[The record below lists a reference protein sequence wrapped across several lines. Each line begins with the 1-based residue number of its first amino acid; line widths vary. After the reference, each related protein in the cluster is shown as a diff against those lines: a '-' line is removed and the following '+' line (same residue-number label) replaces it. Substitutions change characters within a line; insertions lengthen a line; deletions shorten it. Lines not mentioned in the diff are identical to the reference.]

1 MISRLKSLELQGY
14 KTFATKTNFE
24 FPGKITAIVGPNGSG
39 KSNIADSIR
48 WVLGEQSY
56 RLLRGRKTEDM
67 IFAGSEGRSRAGM
80 ASSTIT
86 FNNEDGWLPIDFSE
100 VSVTRRAYRDGQN
113 EYLLNG
119 QRIRLRDIQELLGQ
133 SGLAE
138 RTYTLI
144 GQGLVDSALSIRPDE
159 RRKFFEEAAGIGL
172 YRSRREDSLNR
183 LDQTRHNLERV
194 TDILSELEP
203 RLRSLDRQTR
213 RYLEYKTLQADL
225 QVLLRIWYGYH
236 WNNAQ
241 KDLSQSKQVLQEREI
256 HLNKVKNNY
265 EKIEIQ
271 FSEIR
276 NQISSKRSVLNE
288 LHSQSS
294 SEHLELEKII
304 RDLAV
309 LEERQRSLNDQE
321 YNQNYDLVRLEEEI
335 KSKESYLE
343 NLETEYQKLTQEVN
357 EAKTNLEEA
366 QIALNERLNIREQV
380 ESELQKNRRAMIEN
394 ETRSVEV
401 KAKLNELTE
410 RINNLKS
417 SLEKLRLEEQETQKE
432 FLEKENELEKSKKV
446 FIDLEKSIE
455 IIKKKVLE
463 SSTKKRNIEIKLQ
476 EKRNILNK
484 LQSEV
489 IKLNAQYEALIQ
501 AEKTLSG
508 FNQGAKNLMNAHR
521 TGKFSGQY
529 QPLSEVLNVPSE
541 LETAIAAAL
550 GEFLDSIVLLDK
562 SDPSYAIQYLAKGD
576 QGRAILLPLQWLK
589 NEKEQKLP
597 SINGLVGRASELI
610 EFDLLYQPVVQS
622 LLGNTII
629 VDNHE
634 NATKALGDLPSHT
647 RFVTLNGEVFQGNG
661 IVFAGKET
669 RSSIIARPRQKQ
681 ELERVIEETQE
692 RFTSLEAELVDLER
706 ELDALNLDHNQ
717 ITQDE
722 QKGNQELQQSQKLV
736 NQRNLDFEKLRQRKQ
751 WVENQI
757 KSLEQQLANS
767 LESEAAT
774 KNLLQE
780 IIRKIET
787 QRKASDV
794 LRTKLNELPVDDFQ
808 SNVGHWKTNLA
819 VVERATNEAQKRLHE
834 NRTNID
840 QNRQRY
846 TSIHRRLE
854 DFKNALLEI
863 DDERAIKKAKEAE
876 LKDEIEKIRQNII
889 PTENELK
896 ILEKTFDKLQEE
908 ISNAQQT
915 VTIGERYVTQG
926 QLDYSRNKDILENLR
941 RHIEEDFGLV
951 SFEYSSSITGPNP
964 LPFDGLVE
972 QLPIVT
978 EIEPNLEENINRQR
992 AQMRRMGPINP
1003 EAEEEYRSVKER
1015 FEFLSVQVEDLK
1027 KADQDL
1033 RQVIAELDELMQR
1046 EFRKTFDAVALEFKD
1061 LFSRLFGGGSAK
1073 LYLTDEENFNNT
1085 GIEIEARLPGR
1096 REQGLSL
1103 LSGGERSLTAVALIF
1118 SLLRVS
1124 PPPFCVLDEVDAA
1137 LDEANV
1143 GRFCDLLSELGKS
1156 IQFIVITHNRNTVQA
1171 ADVIYGI
1178 TMGRDSSSQMISLR
1192 LDEVSDDLVK

>member
-1 MISRLKSLELQGY
+1 
-14 KTFATKTNFE
+14 
-24 FPGKITAIVGPNGSG
+24 
-39 KSNIADSIR
+39 
-48 WVLGEQSY
+48 
-56 RLLRGRKTEDM
+56 M

-213 RYLEYKTLQADL
+213 RFLEYKTLQADL

-241 KDLSQSKQVLQEREI
+241 KDLSQSRLVLQEREI
-256 HLNKVKNNY
+256 HLNNVKNNY
-265 EKIEIQ
+265 EKIEKQ

-294 SEHLELEKII
+294 TEHLELEKII

-343 NLETEYQKLTQEVN
+343 NLEAEYQKLTEEVN
-357 EAKTNLEEA
+357 EAKTNLDEA
-366 QIALNERLNIREQV
+366 QKAVNERLNIRRQV
-380 ESELQKNRRAMIEN
+380 ESELQKNRRALVEN
-394 ETRSVEV
+394 ETKSVEA

-410 RINNLKS
+410 RINNLKL
-417 SLEKLRLEEQETQKE
+417 SLEKLRLEEQEIQKE
-432 FLEKENELEKSKKV
+432 FKEKEKDLEKSKK
-446 FIDLEKSIE
+446 DLDDVENSIE
-455 IIKKKVLE
+455 IIKKNVLVYL
-463 SSTKKRNIEIKLQ
+463 TKKQNIDKKLQ

-489 IKLNAQYEALIQ
+489 IKLNAQYDAIIQ

-521 TGKFSGQY
+521 SGKFAGQY

-562 SDPSYAIQYLAKGD
+562 SDPSFAIQFLAKGD

-589 NEKEQKLP
+589 NDKEQKLP
-597 SINGLVGRASELI
+597 SMNGIVGRASELI
-610 EFDLLYQPVVQS
+610 KFDTHYQPVVQS
-622 LLGNTII
+622 LLGNTIV
-629 VDNHE
+629 VDTNE
-634 NATKALGDLPSHT
+634 NATKAVGALPSHM
-647 RFVTLNGEVFQGNG
+647 RLVTLNGEVLQGNG
-661 IVFAGKET
+661 IIFAGKET

-681 ELERVIEETQE
+681 ELMKEIEETQKK
-692 RFTSLEAELVDLER
+692 FTSLETEIVDLER
-706 ELDALNLDHNQ
+706 ELDTVNQDHNK
-717 ITQDE
+717 ITQEE
-722 QKGNQELQQSQKLV
+722 QKGYQELQKSQKLV
-736 NQRNLDFEKLRQRKQ
+736 NQRNLDYEKLRQRKQ
-751 WVENQI
+751 WIDNQI
-757 KSLEQQLANS
+757 KSIEQQLANS
-767 LESEAAT
+767 LESEAT
-774 KNLLQE
+774 TQKLLQE
-780 IIRKIET
+780 TVKIIET
-787 QRKASDV
+787 QRKESDI
-794 LRTKLNELPVDDFQ
+794 LRAKLNEIPIDDFQ
-808 SNVGHWKTNLA
+808 SNVGHWRTNLA
-819 VVERATNEAQKRLHE
+819 VVERATNEAQKRLLE

-840 QNRQRY
+840 QNRQRFK
-846 TSIHRRLE
+846 SIHRRLE
-854 DFKNALLEI
+854 DLKNALLVI
-863 DDERAIKKAKEAE
+863 DDERATKKAKEAE
-876 LKDEIEKIRQNII
+876 LKDGIEKIRQHIL

-896 ILEKTFDKLQEE
+896 DLETTFDKLQEE
-908 ISNAQQT
+908 MSNAQQT
-915 VTIGERYVTQG
+915 VTIGERYMTQG
-926 QLDYSRNKDILENLR
+926 QLDYSRNKDVLENLR

-992 AQMRRMGPINP
+992 AQMRRIGPINP
-1003 EAEEEYRSVKER
+1003 EAEEEYRTVKER
-1015 FEFLSVQVEDLK
+1015 FEFLSEQVEDLE

-1046 EFRKTFDAVALEFKD
+1046 EFRKTFDAVALEFRD

>member
-14 KTFATKTNFE
+14 KTFATKTIFE

-144 GQGLVDSALSIRPDE
+144 GQGLVDSALSIRADE

-213 RYLEYKTLQADL
+213 RFLEYKTLQADL

-241 KDLSQSKQVLQEREI
+241 KDLSQSRQVLQEREI

-265 EKIEIQ
+265 EKIEKQ

-276 NQISSKRSVLNE
+276 NQISSKRIVLNE

-294 SEHLELEKII
+294 TQHLELEKII

-343 NLETEYQKLTQEVN
+343 NLEAEYQKLTQEVN
-357 EAKTNLEEA
+357 EARTNLDEA
-366 QIALNERLNIREQV
+366 QIALNERLNVRGKV
-380 ESELQKNRRAMIEN
+380 ESALQKNRRALIEN
-394 ETRSVEV
+394 ETKSVEA
-401 KAKLNELTE
+401 KAKLNELAE
-410 RINNLKS
+410 RINNLKL
-417 SLEKLRLEEQETQKE
+417 SLEKLRLEEQDIQKE
-432 FLEKENELEKSKKV
+432 LKEKEKDLEKSKK
-446 FIDLEKSIE
+446 DLFAVEKSIE
-455 IIKKKVLE
+455 IIKKNALVYL
-463 SSTKKRNIEIKLQ
+463 TKKQDIDKKLQ

-521 TGKFSGQY
+521 SGKFSGQY

-562 SDPSYAIQYLAKGD
+562 SDPSFAIQYLAKGD

-597 SINGLVGRASELI
+597 SINGLVGRASELVK
-610 EFDLLYQPVVQS
+610 FDHHYQPVVQN

-629 VDNHE
+629 VDTHE
-634 NATKALGDLPSHT
+634 NATKALGEIPSHT
-647 RFVTLNGEVFQGNG
+647 RLVTLNGEVFQGNG

-681 ELERVIEETQE
+681 ELEMVIQETQE
-692 RFTSLEAELVDLER
+692 RFKSLEAEVVDLER
-706 ELDALNLDHNQ
+706 ELATLNQDYNQ
-717 ITQDE
+717 ITQGE
-722 QKGNQELQQSQKLV
+722 QKSNQELQQSQKLV
-736 NQRNLDFEKLRQRKQ
+736 NLRNLDFEKLRQRKQ
-751 WVENQI
+751 WVDNQI

-767 LESEAAT
+767 HESESIT

-780 IIRKIET
+780 IVKKIET
-787 QRKASDV
+787 QRKECDV
-794 LRTKLNELPVDDFQ
+794 LRAELNEIPIDDFQ

-819 VVERATNEAQKRLHE
+819 VVERATNEAKKRLQE

-840 QNRQRY
+840 QNRQRFK
-846 TSIHRRLE
+846 SIHRRLE

-876 LKDEIEKIRQNII
+876 LKDEIEKIRQHIL
-889 PTENELK
+889 PTENELRV
-896 ILEKTFDKLQEE
+896 LEKTFDKLQEE

-915 VTIGERYVTQG
+915 VTIGERYLTQG
-926 QLDYSRNKDILENLR
+926 QLDYSRNKDVLENLR

-992 AQMRRMGPINP
+992 AQMRRIGPINP

-1015 FEFLSVQVEDLK
+1015 FEFLSEQVEDLK

-1046 EFRKTFDAVALEFKD
+1046 EFKKTFDAVALEFKD
-1061 LFSRLFGGGSAK
+1061 LFTRLFGGGSAK

-1178 TMGRDSSSQMISLR
+1178 TMGRDSSSQIISLR

>member
-1 MISRLKSLELQGY
+1 MISRLRSLELQGY
-14 KTFATKTNFE
+14 KTFASKTNFE

-183 LDQTRHNLERV
+183 LEQTRHNLERV

-203 RLRSLDRQTR
+203 RLRSLDRQTKR
-213 RYLEYKTLQADL
+213 FLEYKTLQADL

-241 KDLSQSKQVLQEREI
+241 KDLSQSRHVLHEREI
-256 HLNKVKNNY
+256 HLNNVKNNY
-265 EKIEIQ
+265 EKIEKQ
-271 FSEIR
+271 FSDIR
-276 NQISSKRSVLNE
+276 NQISSKRSTLNE

-294 SEHLELEKII
+294 TQHLELEKII

-309 LEERQRSLNDQE
+309 LDERQRSLHDQE

-335 KSKESYLE
+335 KSKELFLE
-343 NLETEYQKLTQEVN
+343 NLEAEYQKLTQEVD
-357 EAKTNLEEA
+357 EAKANLDKA
-366 QIALNERLNIREQV
+366 QKSLNERLNIRGQV
-380 ESELQKNRRAMIEN
+380 ESVLQKIRRTLFEN
-394 ETRSVEV
+394 ETKLVEA
-401 KAKLNELTE
+401 KAKQNELSE
-410 RINNLKS
+410 RIINLKL
-417 SLEKLRLEEQETQKE
+417 SLEKICQEGLDIQKE
-432 FLEKENELEKSKKV
+432 LLEKEKDLEKSKKYLT
-446 FIDLEKSIE
+446 DSEKSIE

-463 SSTKKRNIEIKLQ
+463 SSTKKHEIDKKLH
-476 EKRNILNK
+476 EKRNFLNK

-489 IKLNAQYEALIQ
+489 IKLNAQYEALIE

-508 FNQGAKNLMNAHR
+508 FNLGAKNLMNAHR

-529 QPLSEVLNVPSE
+529 QPFSEVLNVPSE
-541 LETAIAAAL
+541 LEAAIAAAL
-550 GEFLDSIVLLDK
+550 GEFLDSIVLLDN

-589 NEKEQKLP
+589 NDKEQKLP
-597 SINGLVGRASELI
+597 SINGLVGRASELVK
-610 EFDLLYQPVVQS
+610 FDHHYRPVVQN
-622 LLGNTII
+622 LLGKTII

-634 NATKALGDLPSHT
+634 NAIKALGEFPSHL

-661 IVFAGKET
+661 VVFAGKEN

-681 ELERVIEETQE
+681 ELMRVIEETQE
-692 RFTSLEAELVDLER
+692 RFTILEVEMADLEG
-706 ELDALNLDHNQ
+706 EFDTLNDDHNK

-722 QKGNQELQQSQKLV
+722 QKHYQELQQNQKLV
-736 NQRNLDFEKLRQRKQ
+736 NLRNLDYEKLSQRKQ

-757 KSLEQQLANS
+757 KTLEQQLLHS
-767 LESEAAT
+767 LESEAIT
-774 KNLLQE
+774 KNLLLE
-780 IIRKIET
+780 IGKKIES
-787 QRKASDV
+787 QRTESDG
-794 LRTKLNELPVDDFQ
+794 LRAKLNEMPIDDFQ

-819 VVERATNEAQKRLHE
+819 VVDRATNEAQKRLLE

-840 QNRQRY
+840 QNRQRFR
-846 TSIHRRLE
+846 SINRRLE

-863 DDERAIKKAKEAE
+863 DDERGVKKAKETE
-876 LKDEIEKIRQNII
+876 LKDEIEKIRQHFI
-889 PTENELK
+889 PTENKLK
-896 ILEKTFDKLQEE
+896 VLEKTFDKLQEE

-941 RHIEEDFGLV
+941 RRIEEDFGLV

-964 LPFDGLVE
+964 LPFEGLVE

-992 AQMRRMGPINP
+992 AQMRRIGPINP
-1003 EAEEEYRSVKER
+1003 EAEDEYRSVKER

-1046 EFRKTFDAVALEFKD
+1046 EFRKTFDAVAFEFKD

-1143 GRFCDLLSELGKS
+1143 GRFCDLLSELGKK

-1178 TMGRDSSSQMISLR
+1178 TMGRDSSSQMISLK

>member
-144 GQGLVDSALSIRPDE
+144 GQGLVDSALSIRADE

-213 RYLEYKTLQADL
+213 RFLEYKTLQADL

-241 KDLSQSKQVLQEREI
+241 KDLSQSKQVLLEREI

-265 EKIEIQ
+265 EKIEKQ

-276 NQISSKRSVLNE
+276 HQISSKRSVLNE

-294 SEHLELEKII
+294 TEHLELEKIN
-304 RDLAV
+304 RELAV

-343 NLETEYQKLTQEVN
+343 NLEAEYQKLNQEVI
-357 EAKTNLEEA
+357 EAKTNLDEA
-366 QIALNERLNIREQV
+366 QKALNDRLNIRGQV
-380 ESELQKNRRAMIEN
+380 ESELQKNRRALIEN
-394 ETRSVEV
+394 ETKAVEAR
-401 KAKLNELTE
+401 AKLNELTE
-410 RINNLKS
+410 RINNLKL
-417 SLEKLRLEEQETQKE
+417 SLEKLRLEEQEIQKE
-432 FLEKENELEKSKKV
+432 FKEKEIDLEKSKK
-446 FIDLEKSIE
+446 DLFDVEKSIE
-455 IIKKKVLE
+455 IIKKKTVVYL
-463 SSTKKRNIEIKLQ
+463 TKKQEIDKKHQ

-521 TGKFSGQY
+521 SGKFSGHY
-529 QPLSEVLNVPSE
+529 QPLSEVLNVPGE
-541 LETAIAAAL
+541 LETAITAAL

-562 SDPSYAIQYLAKGD
+562 SDPSFAIQYLAKGD
-576 QGRAILLPLQWLK
+576 QGRAILLPLLWLK

-597 SINGLVGRASELI
+597 SINGLVGRASELVN
-610 EFDLLYQPVVQS
+610 FDHHYQPVVQS

-629 VDNHE
+629 IDNHE

-647 RFVTLNGEVFQGNG
+647 RLVTLNGEVFQGNG
-661 IVFAGKET
+661 IVFAGKDT

-681 ELERVIEETQE
+681 ELMKEIEETQG
-692 RFTSLEAELVDLER
+692 RFTSLEAEIIVLEH
-706 ELDALNLDHNQ
+706 ELDTLNQEYNK

-722 QKGNQELQQSQKLV
+722 QKGNQELQQNQKLV
-736 NQRNLDFEKLRQRKQ
+736 NLRNLDFEKLRQRTQ
-751 WVENQI
+751 WVDNQI
-757 KSLEQQLANS
+757 KSIEQQLAKS
-767 LESEAAT
+767 LEAEATT

-780 IIRKIET
+780 VVDKIET
-787 QRKASDV
+787 QRKESDV
-794 LRTKLNELPVDDFQ
+794 LRTKLNEIPLDDFQ

-819 VVERATNEAQKRLHE
+819 VVERATNEAQKRLQE
-834 NRTNID
+834 NRINID
-840 QNRQRY
+840 QNRQRFK
-846 TSIHRRLE
+846 SIHRRIE

-863 DDERAIKKAKEAE
+863 DDERAIKKAKEGE
-876 LKDEIEKIRQNII
+876 LKDEIEKIRLSIL

-896 ILEKTFDKLQEE
+896 VLEKTFDKLQEDMT
-908 ISNAQQT
+908 NAQQT
-915 VTIGERYVTQG
+915 VTIGERYMTQG
-926 QLDYSRNKDILENLR
+926 QLDYSRNKDVLENLR

-951 SFEYSSSITGPNP
+951 SFEYSSTITGPNP

-992 AQMRRMGPINP
+992 AQMRRIGPINP

-1015 FEFLSVQVEDLK
+1015 FEFLTVQVEDLK

-1046 EFRKTFDAVALEFKD
+1046 EFRKTFDAVALEFKE

-1073 LYLTDEENFNNT
+1073 LYLTDEDNFNNT

-1143 GRFCDLLSELGKS
+1143 GRFCDLLSELGKT